1 MKKINWGLLGLG
13 NIAESFVEGFKNV
26 ENAKLKG
33 VASKNNDKL
42 DKFKKRFN
50 LDKKYCFSNYNDLIE
65 CSDID
70 IIYITL
76 PHSMHYENI
85 LKCFKSNKNVIT
97 EKPAVISL
105 EEIKNLKN
113 NFNNKIFFAEAF
125 MYRYHPQLIKV
136 IELIKNNYIGNLI
149 EMKSYYGVNLMKKKF
164 LFFFTKDKTIN
175 KNDRL
180 FNKNLGGGAVLDL
193 GCYPSSM
200 SILIASLKSHFKK
213 VEVKDK
219 KLDYYKT
226 GVDINSFATLIFD
239 NGFVSYIGTSFQNN
253 LGKKTVIKGEDGT
266 IKIEDTWH
274 GEPSKIFV
282 EGKYNEEFNIDSN
295 KSIYSYE
302 IEQFSENI
310 LENNFKVKYPG
321 MNFDETFLNTKILSE
336 WLNK

>member
-1 MKKINWGLLGLG
+1 MEKINWGVLGLG

-70 IIYITL
+70 IIYISL

-149 EMKSYYGVNLMKKKF
+149 EMESYYGINLMKKKF
-164 LFFFTKDKTIN
+164 LFFFTRN
-175 KNDRL
+175 K
-180 FNKNLGGGAVLDL
+180 K
-193 GCYPSSM
+193 
-200 SILIASLKSHFKK
+200 
-213 VEVKDK
+213 
-219 KLDYYKT
+219 
-226 GVDINSFATLIFD
+226 
-239 NGFVSYIGTSFQNN
+239 
-253 LGKKTVIKGEDGT
+253 
-266 IKIEDTWH
+266 
-274 GEPSKIFV
+274 
-282 EGKYNEEFNIDSN
+282 
-295 KSIYSYE
+295 
-302 IEQFSENI
+302 
-310 LENNFKVKYPG
+310 
-321 MNFDETFLNTKILSE
+321 
-336 WLNK
+336 